1 GSADESYGIEVAN
14 LAGVPTEVI
23 RRAKETLKELES
35 KNPKEK
41 KIVAQEEELP
51 MFASLKDEII
61 DSLRAVNVDTMSP
74 IEALSKLYELS
85 QEAKKL

>member
-1 GSADESYGIEVAN
+1 MEA
-14 LAGVPTEVI
+14 
-23 RRAKETLKELES
+23 

-41 KIVAQEEELP
+41 KVLPQEEELP

-61 DSLRAVNVDTMSP
+61 DALRAVNVDTMSP
-74 IEALSKLYELS
+74 IEALGKLYELS